1 MCEWFFLKKIFYVKS
16 EEFMLKK
23 YLFFMLAVIAISVF
37 ITGCSSSTNA
47 ERRYGN
53 VEEELEQAPP
63 PPVVIETPP
72 PQTTVAT
79 PELELDDELS
89 KDDVYTVQ
97 LGAFKSVR
105 NVETFE
111 KLIKSKFTLPIK
123 TEFDDQSGLYK
134 VSVGKFNS
142 KDEAYELRD
151 FCVKNGYKDAWV
163 TVFK

>member
-1 MCEWFFLKKIFYVKS
+1 
-16 EEFMLKK
+16 MLKK
-23 YLFFMLAVIAISVF
+23 YLFFMLAIIAISVF

-53 VEEELEQAPP
+53 VEDEFEQAPP
-63 PPVVIETPP
+63 QVVIETPP
-72 PQTTVAT
+72 TQPAVVNS
-79 PELELDDELS
+79 ESELDDES
-89 KDDVYTVQ
+89 SNDAVYTVQ

-123 TEFDDQSGLYK
+123 TEFDDQSKFYK
-134 VSVGKFNS
+134 VSVGEFNS

>member
-1 MCEWFFLKKIFYVKS
+1 
-16 EEFMLKK
+16 MLKK
-23 YLFFMLAVIAISVF
+23 YLFFVLATIAISVF

-53 VEEELEQAPP
+53 VEDEFEQAPP
-63 PPVVIETPP
+63 QVVIETPP
-72 PQTTVAT
+72 TQPAVVAS
-79 PELELDDELS
+79 ESESDDELS
-89 KDDVYTVQ
+89 KDNSYTVQ

-105 NVETFE
+105 NVEAFE
-111 KLIKSKFTLPIK
+111 KLIKSRFTLPIK
-123 TEFDDQSGLYK
+123 TEFDDELGLYK

>member
-1 MCEWFFLKKIFYVKS
+1 
-16 EEFMLKK
+16 MLKK
-23 YLFFMLAVIAISVF
+23 YLFFVLATIAISVF

-53 VEEELEQAPP
+53 VEDEFEQAPP
-63 PPVVIETPP
+63 QIETPP
-72 PQTTVAT
+72 AQPAVVVS
-79 PELELDDELS
+79 ESESDDESS

-97 LGAFKSVR
+97 LGAFQNVR
-105 NVETFE
+105 NVEAFE

-123 TEFDDQSGLYK
+123 TEFDDESGLYK

-151 FCVKNGYKDAWV
+151 FCVKNGYKEAWV
-163 TVFK
+163 TIFK